1 MTTPIPAEPA
11 WLQRLETQSA
21 REFAAYWLSRR
32 GGLFMPRRRDID
44 PSEIRNLLPSICV
57 IEVVSPEAA
66 VFRLAGTAHRETMGF
81 EPTGRNIVDLVE
93 TEHRPIRAWRFWQ
106 SATQPCGQKAV
117 IKARFGSGDRGRD
130 RVPAA
135 AGACRR
141 SAAATAAVRH
151 HRIAER
157 TAMAEQQQRRTDRR
171 TDALQ
176 LPRSGR
182 RHSRLRRARPFA
194 RRGGITRGGQSG
206 TQC

>member
-21 REFAAYWLSRR
+21 RDFAAYWLSRR

-106 SATQPCGQKAV
+106 SATQPCGQRAV
-117 IKARFGSGDRGRD
+117 IKARFGSGIEDEIEFLLLPVHVDDPRQRPLLFGIIASLKGRQWLN
-130 RVPAA
+130 
-135 AGACRR
+135 
-141 SAAATAAVRH
+141 SSN
-151 HRIAER
+151 
-157 TAMAEQQQRRTDRR
+157 AEQIAAPTRFSFLDLGAGIP
-171 TDALQ
+171 DCVV
-176 LPRSGR
+176 PD
-182 RHSRLRRARPFA
+182 HLREEAA
-194 RRGGITRGGQSG
+194 
-206 TQC
+206 